1 MREKVSSL
9 PVFHIAG
16 LKQNISKM
24 SLANSASNSLSNIA
38 GLFSSGRSTP
48 SRSRSKKNRQDSER
62 PFIPVPG
69 TSGVQADLDRIYP
82 AESDFQSAL
91 GDPDPDYLAELEL
104 DEDSLA
110 QRKYHATNNDPVGS
124 ILIRLLGECTDQAS
138 KNNKTMSF
146 GVDQLCNLFYNHKLH
161 EKQKLNQKMQQH
173 AASWEEEMIERELN
187 SHTLNQTVE
196 PPTAFSSVPT
206 LESNKQL
213 ADVMRLLPAG
223 ANKFS
228 GAPGKM
234 SVLEYLF
241 SLNMMQKQCFLSK
254 PEFMQMML
262 ASTTGKPHIYLMR
275 RIQERDD
282 LSNMYHNLLLHY
294 DKRMEPEEAR
304 TRLHSYKAPKSANLA
319 EVEVHIQEL
328 AGLTTSALPE
338 GTARNTAY
346 NYEQVQALIKCLP
359 PQSSIMVRNL
369 YNQLSTRLKKPAQ
382 AGQLSRLLNNYRY
395 TIDQDIKTHG
405 GSGNGEDRRY
415 PHSRFTS
422 GQKAAGKFPRK
433 FSSYSLTQGG
443 APPVTKP
450 QITRQNNSDG
460 YKGYPSSYNGRNGQA
475 SPGQY
480 TRPSANF
487 VRTGPPR
494 TGNFRPRPSGF
505 GNRRDNR
512 DRFTRFSNNKF
523 GSGSGTYCSLCG
535 KKDHRAV
542 DGCKYMVTDGGRVV
556 KVMPTKDTC
565 TACPSHI
572 VPPLSH
578 PVHLCP
584 FRPTGPLHGK

>member
-1 MREKVSSL
+1 
-9 PVFHIAG
+9 
-16 LKQNISKM
+16 M

-38 GLFSSGRSTP
+38 GLFNSGRSTP
-48 SRSRSKKNRQDSER
+48 RMSMSKKARQDSSPEK
-62 PFIPVPG
+62 PFIPIPG
-69 TSGVQADLDRIYP
+69 TSGVQQDEYDGIYP
-82 AESDFQSAL
+82 AESDFQSVL
-91 GDPDPDYLAELEL
+91 GDPDPNYLAELDL
-104 DEDSLA
+104 DADTLA
-110 QRKYHATNNDPVGS
+110 QRKYQATNNDPVGS
-124 ILIRLLGECTDQAS
+124 ILIQLLGECADQAS

-161 EKQKLNQKMQQH
+161 EKQKLKQRMQQH
-173 AASWEEEMIERELN
+173 AACWEEEMIERELN

-196 PPTAFSSVPT
+196 PPSSFSAVPT
-206 LESNKQL
+206 LESNKQM
-213 ADVMRLLPAG
+213 ADVMRLLPSG
-223 ANKFS
+223 SNKFS

-241 SLNMMQKQCFLSK
+241 SLNMMQKQCHLSK
-254 PEFMQMML
+254 PEFLQMML

-304 TRLHSYKAPKSANLA
+304 IKLHAYKAPKTANLA

-359 PQSSIMVRNL
+359 TQSSIMVRNL
-369 YNQLSTRLKKPAQ
+369 YNQLSTKLKKPAQ

-395 TIDQDIKTHG
+395 TIDQDIKLH
-405 GSGNGEDRRY
+405 GSGGNGDDKRY
-415 PHSRFTS
+415 PRYNSS
-422 GQKAAGKFPRK
+422 QKASGKFPRK
-433 FSSYSLTQGG
+433 YTSYSLTQGG
-443 APPVTKP
+443 APPEEKSHFS
-450 QITRQNNSDG
+450 RHNNADG
-460 YKGYPSSYNGRNGQA
+460 FNSRANTGRSGHA
-475 SPGQY
+475 SPGQF

-494 TGNFRPRPSGF
+494 TGNFRPRQSGF
-505 GNRRDNR
+505 GNNNGNGNRGNR
-512 DRFTRFSNNKF
+512 DRFSRPGNNRF
-523 GSGSGTYCSLCG
+523 GSGKPRDYCSLCG

-542 DGCKYMVTDGGRVV
+542 DGCKYMVTDSGRVV

-572 VPPLSH
+572 TPPLSH

-584 FRPTGPLHGK
+584 FRPTGPLHSK

>member
-1 MREKVSSL
+1 M
-9 PVFHIAG
+9 
-16 LKQNISKM
+16 Q
-24 SLANSASNSLSNIA
+24 
-38 GLFSSGRSTP
+38 
-48 SRSRSKKNRQDSER
+48 QDYD
-62 PFIPVPG
+62 G
-69 TSGVQADLDRIYP
+69 IYP
-82 AESDFQSAL
+82 AESDFQSVL

-110 QRKYHATNNDPVGS
+110 HRKYQATNNDPVGS
-124 ILIRLLGECTDQAS
+124 ILIKLLGECADQAS

-146 GVDQLCNLFYNHKLH
+146 GVDQLCNLFYNHKIH
-161 EKQKLNQKMQQH
+161 EKQKLKQKMQQH

-196 PPTAFSSVPT
+196 PPSNFSAVPT

-213 ADVMRLLPAG
+213 ADVMRLLPSG

-254 PEFMQMML
+254 PEFLQMML

-304 TRLHSYKAPKSANLA
+304 VKLHSYKAPKSANLA

-395 TIDQDIKTHG
+395 TIDQDIKAHGG
-405 GSGNGEDRRY
+405 GSGEDKRY
-415 PHSRFTS
+415 PSSRFNS
-422 GQKAAGKFPRK
+422 NQKAAGKFPRK
-433 FSSYSLTQGG
+433 FSSYSISQGG
-443 APPVTKP
+443 APPITNVT
-450 QITRQNNSDG
+450 TNNWQSR
-460 YKGYPSSYNGRNGQA
+460 PRPMNGQ
-475 SPGQY
+475 SRQPTPGQY

-494 TGNFRPRPSGF
+494 TGNFRPRTAGF
-505 GNRRDNR
+505 GNKGSNR
-512 DRFTRFSNNKF
+512 GRFSRPSF
-523 GSGSGTYCSLCG
+523 PRGSGNGTYCSLCG

-542 DGCKYMVTDGGRVV
+542 DGCKYMVTDSGRVV

-565 TACPSHI
+565 TACPSYI
-572 VPPLSH
+572 SPPLSH

-584 FRPTGPLHGK
+584 FRPSGPLHKK

>member
-1 MREKVSSL
+1 
-9 PVFHIAG
+9 
-16 LKQNISKM
+16 M

-38 GLFSSGRSTP
+38 GLFNSGRSTP
-48 SRSRSKKNRQDSER
+48 SKNKNKKNKNESTNDK
-62 PFIPVPG
+62 PFIPIPG
-69 TSGVQADLDRIYP
+69 TSGVQQDDYGIYV
-82 AESDFQSAL
+82 AESDFQSVL

-104 DEDSLA
+104 DADSLA

-124 ILIRLLGECTDQAS
+124 ILIQLLGECADQAS

-146 GVDQLCNLFYNHKLH
+146 GVDQLCNLFYNHKIH
-161 EKQKLNQKMQQH
+161 EKQRLKQKMLQH

-196 PPTAFSSVPT
+196 PPTSFSSVPT

-213 ADVMRLLPAG
+213 ADVMRLLPSG
-223 ANKFS
+223 GNKFS

-304 TRLHSYKAPKSANLA
+304 VKLHAYKAPKSANLA

-359 PQSSIMVRNL
+359 PQSSVMVRNL

-395 TIDQDIKTHG
+395 TIDQDIKAHG
-405 GSGNGEDRRY
+405 GGGIGEDKRY
-415 PHSRFTS
+415 SNPRFSS
-422 GQKAAGKFPRK
+422 GQKTTGKFPRK
-433 FSSYSLTQGG
+433 FSSYSISQGG

-450 QITRQNNSDG
+450 QFTRQNNTDG
-460 YKGYPSSYNGRNGQA
+460 YNAYPRHNGQGGQA
-475 SPGQY
+475 TPGQY
-480 TRPSANF
+480 TRPSANY

-494 TGNFRPRPSGF
+494 TGNFRPRQSNF
-505 GNRRDNR
+505 GNRGNSR
-512 DRFTRFSNNKF
+512 DRFTRSRNF
-523 GSGSGTYCSLCG
+523 GSGKPGDYCSLCG

-542 DGCKYMVTDGGRVV
+542 DGCKYMITDSGRVV

-565 TACPSHI
+565 TACPSHV

-584 FRPTGPLHGK
+584 FRPTGPLHSK